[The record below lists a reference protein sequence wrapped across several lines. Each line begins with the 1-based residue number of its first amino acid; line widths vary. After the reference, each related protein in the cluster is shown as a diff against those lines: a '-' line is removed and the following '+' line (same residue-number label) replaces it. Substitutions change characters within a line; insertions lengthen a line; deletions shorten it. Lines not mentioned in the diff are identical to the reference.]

1 MIINTTP
8 SAWNSV
14 HRPIQYIYDHESRFI
29 SGVLVDSGNLQ
40 VQLTTAFANT
50 IAVGDEVYLSGVLDD
65 GEDISGL
72 YDVLTVGSQTLL
84 TLDIAVTTP
93 TLDSPSTLQFIRLPE
108 VKLYSGYLPAEEYP
122 SDLPLTLVATF
133 TPENSP
139 DNDVRIDVSEYLKS
153 IFRIVAPTEGID
165 FNMFNRFRLYFDGA
179 YKDYYMVLNSS
190 IKTAELNALYV
201 NTGAY
206 LNSEIPP
213 IVFGCGKTILSTLQ
227 GSVVVNYI
235 TEDGEIVAQN
245 GDYNNDYLND
255 FYIE

>member
-1 MIINTTP
+1 MIIQTTP

-14 HRPIQYIYDHESRFI
+14 HRPIQYVYDHEEQFI
-29 SGVLVDSGNLQ
+29 SGVLVDGGNLE
-40 VQLTTAFANT
+40 VYLTGAFANT

-65 GEDISGL
+65 GTDISAL
-72 YDVLTVGSQTLL
+72 YDVLTVTSQTQL
-84 TLDIAVTTP
+84 TLDVEVTTP
-93 TLDSPSTLQFIRLPE
+93 TLDAPSSLKFIRLPE
-108 VKLYSGYLPAEEYP
+108 VKLYSGYLPLEEYP

-153 IFRIVAPTEGID
+153 IFRIVAPVEGID

-179 YKDYYMVLNSS
+179 YKDFYMVLNSS

-206 LNSEIPP
+206 LNSQIPP

-227 GSVVVNYI
+227 GSVVVNYV
-235 TEDGEIVAQN
+235 TEDGSITENN
-245 GDYNNDYLND
+245 GDYNNDYSDD